1 MGMFK
6 ENPAGQP
13 FKATWYAQIT
23 SEDSMIKNYDQEGEE
38 FFCTIVQIE
47 KTNRNFRTNIESK
60 TVNLIL
66 GSTNI
71 SKLVGIEEG
80 ARVVFRNKRYNVAYT
95 DFDELKGKYL
105 VALT

>member
-1 MGMFK
+1 MGMFN

-13 FKATWYAQIT
+13 CKATWYEQVI
-23 SEDSMIKNYDQEGEE
+23 SEDGQIKNYNQEGEE
-38 FFCTIVQIE
+38 FFCTVVQPE
-47 KTNRNFRTNIESK
+47 RTSRTFRTNIESK
-60 TVNLIL
+60 SVNLIL

-80 ARVVFRNKRYNVAYT
+80 ARVVFRNKRYDVAYA
-95 DFDELKGKYL
+95 DFDESKGRYL